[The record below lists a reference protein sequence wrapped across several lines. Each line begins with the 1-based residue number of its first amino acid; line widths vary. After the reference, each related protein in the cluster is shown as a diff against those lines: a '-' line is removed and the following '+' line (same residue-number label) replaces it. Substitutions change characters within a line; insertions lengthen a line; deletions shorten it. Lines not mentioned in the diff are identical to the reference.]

1 MQKRYRDGF
10 EIDELTPTPSSV
22 MTAALAEPC
31 RTRWALMASAPSSFR
46 TSLCFPREPFDVVT
60 ASSVGELLEN
70 DQPDAPMLNSR
81 RHPHRTRNNSQDLP
95 QKPCSSLIRE
105 AGYPLAKHTRITIAE
120 PETIRE
126 MDEIESG
133 ICLTP
138 DAYDK
143 DFDTHA
149 SALTGLLVGVRDVS
163 WTSADLK
170 GDRDAGLRVAIST
183 SFRGAE
189 EAVSMF
195 WLNAAAAHQ
204 QFADN
209 FRRVPGFMGLPKP
222 ATARSACVRHVQ
234 ASCHS
239 RSRRPRRQEGCF
251 FLPHVRRRSR
261 EAKP

>member
-1 MQKRYRDGF
+1 
-10 EIDELTPTPSSV
+10 
-22 MTAALAEPC
+22 
-31 RTRWALMASAPSSFR
+31 
-46 TSLCFPREPFDVVT
+46 
-60 ASSVGELLEN
+60 
-70 DQPDAPMLNSR
+70 MLDSR
-81 RHPHRTRNNSQDLP
+81 RHPLRTRNHSQDLP
-95 QKPCSSLIRE
+95 KKPCSSLIRE

-126 MDEIESG
+126 MDEIEPG

-143 DFDTHA
+143 DLDAHA

-170 GDRDAGLRVAIST
+170 GDRDAGSRVAIST

-189 EAVSMF
+189 EALSMF
-195 WLNAAAAHQ
+195 WLNAAAAAHQ

-222 ATARSACVRHVQ
+222 ATARSARARHVQ

-239 RSRRPRRQEGCF
+239 RSRRPRRRAVCTRLHQCKRGVLFPASC
-251 FLPHVRRRSR
+251 PS
-261 EAKP
+261 